1 MQGSDEAQAIHAEH
15 PPIDLHADTLMWS
28 RWIGY
33 DLHKAHEPPLPF
45 AALGGHVDLPRM
57 REGGMGA
64 QFFGLVSLPL
74 ADRVKGMAKVV
85 HEQID
90 ALEQQI
96 ARKPGAI
103 RLVRK
108 ASEVTTSNASGAI
121 GALLGIEGA
130 HALEGNLDNV
140 AVFSRRGVRYIGL
153 LHFSANEA
161 GYPAYGKGRNDA
173 SGLTPW
179 GYGLVEAC
187 EANDVLVDLAHVNR
201 QGFLDACQVA
211 KKPPIV
217 SHTGVLGAFEHWRN
231 IDDAQL
237 RAVADKGGVIGVIF
251 CPRFVGGDG
260 LEPVVKHLKHII
272 GVVGEDAAALGSDWD
287 GFIVPT
293 RPLQDP
299 RGLPLLTD
307 AMLSAGFSRA
317 AVGKIL
323 HDNVM
328 RVLREA

>member
-1 MQGSDEAQAIHAEH
+1 MQGSDTARALHVEH

-28 RWIGY
+28 RWTGY
-33 DLHKAHEPPLPF
+33 DLHKAHEPPLPW

-74 ADRVKGMAKVV
+74 ASRVRGMARVV

-90 ALEQQI
+90 QLDAQI
-96 ARKPGAI
+96 TRHRQKMSLART
-103 RLVRK
+103 
-108 ASEVTTSNASGAI
+108 ASDVSACHTRGEIA
-121 GALLGIEGA
+121 ALLGIEGA

-140 AVFSRRGVRYIGL
+140 ARFANRGVRYIGL

-161 GYPAYGKGRNDA
+161 GYPAYGRGRRDDA
-173 SGLTPW
+173 GLTSW
-179 GYGLVEAC
+179 GFELVRAC
-187 EANDVLVDLAHVNR
+187 EEQGVIVDLSHINKR
-201 QGFLDACQVA
+201 GFIDACRA
-211 KKPPIV
+211 SNKPPIV

-231 IDDAQL
+231 IDDEQL
-237 RAVADKGGVIGVIF
+237 RAVADKGGVVGVIF
-251 CPRFVGGDG
+251 CPAFVGGDG
-260 LEPVVKHLKHII
+260 LEPVVKHLRHVID
-272 GVVGEDAAALGSDWD
+272 VVGEDCAALGSDWD

-293 RPLQDP
+293 QPLRDP

-307 AMLSAGFSRA
+307 ALLQAGVSKQ

-323 HDNVM
+323 RGNVM